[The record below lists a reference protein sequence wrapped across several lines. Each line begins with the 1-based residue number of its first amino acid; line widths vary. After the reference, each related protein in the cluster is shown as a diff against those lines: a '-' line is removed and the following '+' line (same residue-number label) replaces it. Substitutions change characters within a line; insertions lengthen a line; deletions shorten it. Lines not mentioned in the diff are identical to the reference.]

1 MAVLGWLGTRG
12 MFFLDASLP
21 CRTAS
26 GVRGEQALDGWE
38 QSFPEPNSQEFLC
51 STASTVN
58 SQPVGV
64 LCPSATLCL
73 LDRCPVCLPLG
84 LSLMASLLP
93 PPLFVGPCPEQLSE
107 TGAIFHGS

>member
-1 MAVLGWLGTRG
+1 MAVPGWLGTQG
-12 MFFLDASLP
+12 MFLLHASLP

-26 GVRGEQALDGWE
+26 GVRGEQALDGLG
-38 QSFPEPNSQEFLC
+38 QSFPGPNSQEFPC
-51 STASTVN
+51 STAPIVN

-84 LSLMASLLP
+84 LP
-93 PPLFVGPCPEQLSE
+93 DP
-107 TGAIFHGS
+107 